1 MKVLQFPLARITIG
15 FILGIV
21 YVFYLKPH
29 SSIVFGLL
37 LLSVFLFGINYMLQK
52 GTLQNT
58 IYFGL
63 ATYFLS
69 FSIGTITQITHT
81 DSYQKSNYTHH
92 SHIFEKPQLI
102 ALTIK
107 EKLKSTLYG
116 DRYIA
121 EINHIGTQKY
131 SGKIILNL
139 TKDSLKLPSLESGTS
154 LAVFG
159 KLYKNRPPNNPDQ
172 FDYGN
177 YLSQKQIYAQLYSD
191 AENLHMSTE
200 FKKNIWYYA
209 SKLRN
214 TIIHNLEKTDF
225 KKTEL
230 HVAAALIMGQ
240 RQDISPEIIQNYQY
254 AGAIHILSVS
264 GLHIGLILV
273 FINFIL
279 KPIPNTRKGSW
290 IKLTLILFSL
300 SLFGI
305 LAGLAP
311 SVVRSV
317 TMFSFVA
324 IGQHL
329 RRGTNIY
336 HTILVSMLLIL
347 LFQPSFLFD
356 IGFQLSY
363 LALFFIIWL
372 QPLLAAI
379 WSPKSKITNYIWDI
393 LTVSFAAQIGTLPLS
408 LYYFHQFPGLFFIT
422 NLAVI
427 PLLSCIMILGL
438 LVMTLAAFHFVP
450 MILVKPFEWSI
461 YFLNAIINKIAS
473 FEQFIIQDIP
483 FNSYLLL
490 SSYLLIIA
498 IILWFKRPSFNKL
511 VFVLAAVLFCQF
523 AYMRSQYTIEQQ
535 NEWVVFNVK
544 RNTLITERNGKNTT
558 VFTNDSLLKKVR
570 KNSILKSY
578 LLANFSDLEQ
588 PKSLKNLYYFNKN
601 KILVLDSLGIY
612 SKKTQPDIIILTQ
625 SPKINFNRLL
635 QTLKPKMVVADASN
649 YKTLLKYWEA
659 SCEKQKIPFHAT
671 AEKGFY
677 KLN

>member
-29 SSIVFGLL
+29 LSLVFGLL
-37 LLSVFLFGINYMLQK
+37 ILSVFLFGISNFLPK
-52 GTLQNT
+52 KFLQNT

-69 FSIGTITQITHT
+69 FCIGAITQITHT

-92 SHIFEKPQLI
+92 SVIFEKPQLI
-102 ALTIK
+102 ALTIN

-121 EINHIGTQKY
+121 EINHIGTKKQ

-139 TKDSLKLPSLESGTS
+139 TKDSLKRPSLESGTS

-172 FDYGN
+172 FDYSN
-177 YLSQKQIYAQLYSD
+177 YLAQKQIYAQLYSD
-191 AENLHMSTE
+191 TKNLHLSTE
-200 FKKNIWYYA
+200 FKKDIWFYA

-214 TIIHNLEKTDF
+214 TIIRNLETTNFRKE
-225 KKTEL
+225 EL

-264 GLHIGLILV
+264 GLHIGLLLI

-290 IKLTLILFSL
+290 IKLTLILVSL

-356 IGFQLSY
+356 VGFQLSY
-363 LALFFIIWL
+363 LALFFIIWF

-379 WSPKSKITNYIWDI
+379 WSPKSKIISYIWDI

-450 MILVKPFEWSI
+450 TILVKPFEWSI
-461 YFLNAIINKIAS
+461 YCLNTIINKIAS

-490 SSYLLIIA
+490 SAYLLIIA
-498 IILWFKRPSFNKL
+498 IILWFKKPSFNKL
-511 VFVLAAVLFCQF
+511 ALVLTAVLFCQF
-523 AYMRSQYTIEQQ
+523 AYMRIQYTIGRQ
-535 NEWVVFNVK
+535 NEWIVFNVK
-544 RNTLITERNGKNTT
+544 RNTLVTERNGKNVTA
-558 VFTNDSLLKKVR
+558 FANDSLLKKTE
-570 KNSILKSY
+570 KNTALKSY
-578 LLANFSDLEQ
+578 LLANFSNLGQQQ
-588 PKSLKNLYYFNKN
+588 PIKNLYYFNKN
-601 KILVLDSLGIY
+601 KILILDSLGIY
-612 SKKTQPDIIILTQ
+612 PLNTQPDIIVLTQ

-649 YKTLLKYWEA
+649 YKTLLKHWEA

>member
-21 YVFYLKPH
+21 YVFYLKLH
-29 SSIVFGLL
+29 LSLVFGFLI
-37 LLSVFLFGINYMLQK
+37 LSVFLFGISYMLQK
-52 GTLQNT
+52 KILQTT

-63 ATYFLS
+63 ATYFFS
-69 FSIGTITQITHT
+69 FCIGAVTQITHT
-81 DSYQKSNYTHH
+81 DSYRKNHYTHH
-92 SHIFEKPQLI
+92 PVIFEKQQLI
-102 ALTIK
+102 ALTIN
-107 EKLKSTLYG
+107 EKLKSTQYG

-177 YLSQKQIYAQLYSD
+177 YLAQKQIYAQLYLD

-200 FKKNIWYYA
+200 FKKDIWYYA

-264 GLHIGLILV
+264 GLHIGLILI

-290 IKLTLILFSL
+290 IKLTLILVSL

-356 IGFQLSY
+356 VGFQLSY

-372 QPLLAAI
+372 QPILAAI
-379 WSPKSKITNYIWDI
+379 WSPKSKINNYIWDI

-408 LYYFHQFPGLFFIT
+408 LFYFHQFPGLFFIT

-450 MILVKPFEWSI
+450 TILVKPFEWSI
-461 YFLNAIINKIAS
+461 YFLNTIINKIAS

-490 SSYLLIIA
+490 NSYLLIIT
-498 IILWFKRPSFNKL
+498 IILWFKKPSFNKL
-511 VFVLAAVLFCQF
+511 VFILAAVLFCQF

-558 VFTNDSLLKKVR
+558 VFTNDNLLKKVR

-578 LLANFSDLEQ
+578 LLANFSDLKR
-588 PKSLKNLYYFNKN
+588 PNPLKNLYYFNEN

-612 SKKTQPDIIILTQ
+612 SKNIQPDIIILTQ

>member
-21 YVFYLKPH
+21 YVFYLKLH
-29 SSIVFGLL
+29 LSLVFGFLI
-37 LLSVFLFGINYMLQK
+37 LSVFLFGISYMLQK
-52 GTLQNT
+52 KILQTT

-63 ATYFLS
+63 ATYFFS
-69 FSIGTITQITHT
+69 FCIGAVTQITHT
-81 DSYQKSNYTHH
+81 DSYRKNHYTHH
-92 SHIFEKPQLI
+92 PVIFEKQQLI
-102 ALTIK
+102 ALTIN
-107 EKLKSTLYG
+107 EKLKSTQYG

-177 YLSQKQIYAQLYSD
+177 YLAQKQIYAQLYLD

-200 FKKNIWYYA
+200 FKKDIWYYA

-264 GLHIGLILV
+264 GLHIGLILI

-290 IKLTLILFSL
+290 IKLTLILVSL

-356 IGFQLSY
+356 VGFQLSY

-372 QPLLAAI
+372 QPILAAI

-408 LYYFHQFPGLFFIT
+408 LFYFHQFPGLFFIT

-450 MILVKPFEWSI
+450 TILVKPFEWSI
-461 YFLNAIINKIAS
+461 YFLNTIINKIAS

-490 SSYLLIIA
+490 NSYLLIIT
-498 IILWFKRPSFNKL
+498 IILWFKKPSFNKL
-511 VFVLAAVLFCQF
+511 VFILAAVLFCQF

-558 VFTNDSLLKKVR
+558 VFTNDNLLKKVR

-578 LLANFSDLEQ
+578 LLANFSDLKR
-588 PKSLKNLYYFNKN
+588 PNPLKNLYYFNEN

-612 SKKTQPDIIILTQ
+612 SKNIQPDIIILTQ